1 MKYLAVFCG
10 ASKGYREIHQKQTR
24 AFALEMAKKNLGLVF
39 GGGKI
44 GLMGILAD
52 TLLEKSIPV
61 IGVIPYFLRKEE
73 VAHKGLTE
81 MRFTK
86 TMSERKVEMS
96 KLCSAYVALPGGF
109 GTLDE
114 IFEAL
119 TLNQL
124 GIESKPVAFL
134 NTEGFFDP
142 LLKQLDHMVKEGFL
156 RETNRN
162 SIIVSSSIEDLL
174 DQIAKFRPIE
184 VKSLIK
190 TTLGNENH

>member
-10 ASKGYREIHQKQTR
+10 ASKGYRDIYQNQTK
-24 AFALEMAKKNLGLVF
+24 AFASAMAKNNLGLVF

-52 TLLEKSIPV
+52 ALLAKSMPV
-61 IGVIPYFLRKEE
+61 IGVIPHFLRKEE
-73 VAHKGLTE
+73 VEHKGLTE
-81 MRFTK
+81 MRFTE
-86 TMSERKVEMS
+86 TMSERKIVMS
-96 KLCSAYVALPGGF
+96 KLCDAYVALPGGF

-119 TLNQL
+119 TLSQL

-142 LLKQLDHMVKEGFL
+142 LLSQLDHMVQEGFL
-156 RETNRN
+156 REVNRD
-162 SIIVSSSIEDLL
+162 SIIVSNSIEDLL
-174 DQIAKFRPIE
+174 DQISRFKPLEI
-184 VKSLIK
+184 KSLIK

>member
-10 ASKGYREIHQKQTR
+10 ASKGYRDIYQNQTK
-24 AFALEMAKKNLGLVF
+24 AFASAMAKENLGLVF

-52 TLLEKSIPV
+52 ALLEKSMPV
-61 IGVIPYFLRKEE
+61 IGVIPHFLRKEE
-73 VAHKGLTE
+73 VEHKGLTE
-81 MRFTK
+81 MRFTE
-86 TMSERKVEMS
+86 TMSERKKVMS
-96 KLCSAYVALPGGF
+96 KLCDAYVALPGGF

-119 TLNQL
+119 TLSQL

-142 LLKQLDHMVKEGFL
+142 LLGQLDHMVREGFL
-156 RETNRN
+156 REANRK
-162 SIIVSSSIEDLL
+162 SIIVSNSIEDLL
-174 DQIAKFRPIE
+174 DQISRFKPLEI
-184 VKSLIK
+184 KSLIK

>member
-10 ASKGYREIHQKQTR
+10 ASKGYRDIYQNQTK
-24 AFALEMAKKNLGLVF
+24 AFASAMAKENLGLVF

-52 TLLEKSIPV
+52 VLLEKSMPV
-61 IGVIPYFLRKEE
+61 IGVIPHFLRKEE
-73 VAHKGLTE
+73 VEHKGLTE
-81 MRFTK
+81 MQFTE
-86 TMSERKVEMS
+86 TMSERKIVMS
-96 KLCSAYVALPGGF
+96 KLCDAYVALPGGF

-119 TLNQL
+119 TLSQL

-142 LLKQLDHMVKEGFL
+142 ILSQLDHMVQEGFL
-156 RETNRN
+156 REVNRD
-162 SIIVSSSIEDLL
+162 SIIVSNSIEDLL
-174 DQIAKFRPIE
+174 DQISRYKPLEIN
-184 VKSLIK
+184 SLIK

>member
-10 ASKGYREIHQKQTR
+10 ASKGYREIHQNQTK
-24 AFALEMAKKNLGLVF
+24 AFASAMAKNNLGLVF

-52 TLLEKSIPV
+52 TLLEKNMPV
-61 IGVIPYFLRKEE
+61 IGVIPHLLRKEE
-73 VAHKGLTE
+73 VEHKSLTE
-81 MRFTK
+81 MRFTE
-86 TMSERKVEMS
+86 TMSERKVVMS
-96 KLCSAYVALPGGF
+96 KLCDAYVALPGGF

-142 LLKQLDHMVKEGFL
+142 LFAQLDHMVTEGFL
-156 RETNRN
+156 REANRN
-162 SIIVSSSIEDLL
+162 AIIISDSIEDLL
-174 DQIAKFRPIE
+174 KQLSRFKPLE
-184 VKSLIK
+184 MKSLIK